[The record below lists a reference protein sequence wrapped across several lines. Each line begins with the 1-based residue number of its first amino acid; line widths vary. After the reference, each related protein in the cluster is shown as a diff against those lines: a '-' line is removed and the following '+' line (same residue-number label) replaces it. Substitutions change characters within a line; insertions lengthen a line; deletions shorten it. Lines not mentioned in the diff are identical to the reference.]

1 MTVSRVAL
9 SRVAALFAP
18 RQVGRLTLPSPL
30 LIVLAAIGGVLLL
43 VVAVN
48 RWAVP
53 SDEHAYW
60 LASQRLLA
68 GEPLYDPAATIVTP
82 YAYWYPPVL
91 AQVLAPVAAVLP
103 SMAFTAA
110 WTLLLLVCI
119 WFLAGRSPL
128 GALALIAF
136 LPVAVELWFRNI
148 HLVLAVLVVLGLR
161 RWPALFAIGASIK
174 LAPGLGIVYLAA
186 RGRWRDAGAATAVGL
201 AILAVSV
208 ALSPDAW
215 RQFVDIVTA
224 RGAGESNG
232 FLAVPYFVRALIGFA
247 LAVVAGRLRPEVGE
261 VLLVVAITIAL
272 PTLWFTALSMLAAI
286 VPIVIYHLVA
296 ERDAA
301 AASTDRPTVDP
312 AAPAAPIS
320 AA

>member
-1 MTVSRVAL
+1 VSE
-9 SRVAALFAP
+9 SRAAALFAP

-30 LIVLAAIGGVLLL
+30 LVVLAAVGAVLLV

-60 LASQRLLA
+60 LASQRLLH
-68 GEPLYDPAATIVTP
+68 GEPLYDPTATIVTP

-91 AQVLAPVAAVLP
+91 AQVLAPVAAILP
-103 SMAFTAA
+103 SEAFTAA
-110 WTLLLLVCI
+110 WTVLLLVCI

-161 RWPALFAIGASIK
+161 RWPALFAVGASIK

-186 RGRWRDAGAATAVGL
+186 RGRWRDASLATAVGI
-201 AILAVSV
+201 AILVVSIV
-208 ALSPDAW
+208 VSPDAW
-215 RQFVDIVTA
+215 RQFADILSA
-224 RGAGESNG
+224 RGAGETNG
-232 FLAVPYFVRALIGFA
+232 FLAVPYFVRAAVGLA
-247 LAVVAGRLRPEVGE
+247 LAVVAGRIRPAYGE
-261 VLLVVAITIAL
+261 PLLIVAITVAL
-272 PTLWFTALSMLAAI
+272 PTLWFTALSMLAAMVGLWLLKP
-286 VPIVIYHLVA
+286 VPETEVVA
-296 ERDAA
+296 AG
-301 AASTDRPTVDP
+301 
-312 AAPAAPIS
+312 AAPDPRPDALPARTR
-320 AA
+320 

>member
-1 MTVSRVAL
+1 VTQSRA
-9 SRVAALFAP
+9 AALFAP
-18 RQVGRLTLPSPL
+18 RQIGRLTLPSPL
-30 LIVLAAIGGVLLL
+30 LIVLAAIGAILLV

-60 LASQRLLA
+60 LASQRLLH
-68 GEPLYDPAATIVTP
+68 GQPLYDPAATIVTP

-103 SMAFTAA
+103 SEAFTFA
-110 WTLLLLVCI
+110 WTALLLVCI
-119 WFLAGRSPL
+119 WFLSGRTPL

-161 RWPALFAIGASIK
+161 RWPPLFAVGASIK

-186 RGRWRDAGAATAVGL
+186 RGRWRDAGLATAVGA
-201 AILAVSV
+201 AILVVSF
-208 ALSPDAW
+208 AISPDAW
-215 RQFVDIVTA
+215 RQFVDIITA
-224 RGAGESNG
+224 RGAGETNG
-232 FLAVPYFVRALIGFA
+232 FLAVPYFVRATVGVA
-247 LAVVAGRLRPEVGE
+247 LAIVAGRLRPSLGE
-261 VLLVVAITIAL
+261 PLLVVAITVAL

-286 VPIVIYHLVA
+286 AGLMLFEAREATPA
-296 ERDAA
+296 DAA
-301 AASTDRPTVDP
+301 TAPPAPGDAIAAR
-312 AAPAAPIS
+312 AR
-320 AA
+320 

>member
-1 MTVSRVAL
+1 VIASRAT
-9 SRVAALFAP
+9 ALFGP
-18 RQVGRLTLPSPL
+18 RQVGRMTMPSPL
-30 LIVLAAIGGVLLL
+30 LVVLAAIGAALLL

-60 LASQRLLA
+60 LAAQRLLN
-68 GEPLYDPAATIVTP
+68 GEPLYDPDATIVTP

-91 AQVLAPVAAVLP
+91 AQFLAPVAAILP
-103 SMAFTAA
+103 AMAFTFA
-110 WTLLLLVCI
+110 WTVLLLMCV
-119 WFLAGRSPL
+119 WFLGGRAPL

-161 RWPALFAIGASIK
+161 RWPVAFAVGASIK

-186 RGRWRDAGAATAVGL
+186 RGRWRDAGLATAVGI

-224 RGAGESNG
+224 RGAGEVNG
-232 FLAVPYFVRALIGFA
+232 LIAVPYFVRAIAAFA
-247 LAVVAGRLRPEVGE
+247 LALVAGRLRPELGE
-261 VLLVVAITIAL
+261 PLLVVAMTLAL

-286 VPIVIYHLVA
+286 VPLVLYRLA
-296 ERDAA
+296 ERPEDAA
-301 AASTDRPTVDP
+301 AVP
-312 AAPAAPIS
+312 APA
-320 AA
+320 